1 VEVPQRQFLQVRV
14 DVDPQIADHPGAD
27 RAGELVFD
35 KGEHA
40 AGHGDDGEAPATAT
54 SRSGRCPRRTVSM
67 RTFSNQMRAAN
78 SSGVQAL
85 AASATARGNQD
96 GFSSTTKRR

>member
-27 RAGELVFD
+27 RAGELVLD

-40 AGHGDDGEAPATAT
+40 AGHGDDDEAPGH
-54 SRSGRCPRRTVSM
+54 RHQQV
-67 RTFSNQMRAAN
+67 RAVPA
-78 SSGVQAL
+78 
-85 AASATARGNQD
+85 QD
-96 GFSSTTKRR
+96 GVDEDLQQPDAGGQQQRGASTGR